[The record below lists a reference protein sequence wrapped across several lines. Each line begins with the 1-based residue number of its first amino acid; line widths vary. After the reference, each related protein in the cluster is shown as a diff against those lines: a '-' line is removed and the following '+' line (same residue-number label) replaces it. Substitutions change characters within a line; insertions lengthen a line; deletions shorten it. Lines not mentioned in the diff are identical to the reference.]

1 MHLRHKMAIN
11 TRSTFRIV
19 LVDVVLKLR
28 EAQLISIFEVTV
40 IGSMLLNGI
49 IRQVHESIVDVLKV
63 YAEFSWRCSQVTFFE
78 EEQVVVLV

>member
-1 MHLRHKMAIN
+1 MPIDAC
-11 TRSTFRIV
+11 STFRIV

-49 IRQVHESIVDVLKV
+49 IRQVHESIVDVLEV
-63 YAEFSWRCSQVTFFE
+63 NAEFS
-78 EEQVVVLV
+78 